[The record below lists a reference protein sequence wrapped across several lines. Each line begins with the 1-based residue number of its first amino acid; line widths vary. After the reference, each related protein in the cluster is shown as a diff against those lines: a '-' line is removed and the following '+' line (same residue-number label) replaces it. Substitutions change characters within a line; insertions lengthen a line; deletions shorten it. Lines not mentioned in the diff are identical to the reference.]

1 MFDYAVESNIMSTNP
16 ARNTKVP
23 RPKHRVVEE
32 DENKVIPIEQRMAV
46 LKAMENEPIIRPIIT
61 MLMFTGMRI
70 GEALA
75 LQWRHIDFQT
85 NTISIRQAVTQEK
98 EYDENGRV
106 VKTTTVVGKT
116 KTSSSTRT
124 IRAPEIV
131 MEALKQWMEYVC
143 KMKNGKKLLE
153 DKAFVFFSTR
163 TYKMRTYSGFRSSYL
178 HFLERHELNE
188 FHINLHKYRHTYASM
203 LLEQEVSP
211 KAVQNLLGHT
221 DVRTTLG
228 IYTHVVPEIYDGVA
242 ALMNGVSKA
251 MVEGT
256 YKPKITSRQL
266 DYRMKMLDPS
276 LWENEGDLR

>member
-1 MFDYAVESNIMSTNP
+1 
-16 ARNTKVP
+16 
-23 RPKHRVVEE
+23 
-32 DENKVIPIEQRMAV
+32 
-46 LKAMENEPIIRPIIT
+46 
-61 MLMFTGMRI
+61 
-70 GEALA
+70 
-75 LQWRHIDFQT
+75 
-85 NTISIRQAVTQEK
+85 
-98 EYDENGRV
+98 
-106 VKTTTVVGKT
+106 
-116 KTSSSTRT
+116 
-124 IRAPEIV
+124 
-131 MEALKQWMEYVC
+131 MEALKQWMEHVC

-266 DYRMKMLDPS
+266 DYRMRMLDPS
-276 LWENEGDLR
+276 LWENEGD